1 MGISK
6 AFSVQTPLFEK
17 MFLNSRRRIT
27 HDWGALA
34 VVVREISTGKL
45 KSNLAFFL
53 PLSISKTFSVQTPLF
68 EKMFLNSRQRITHDW
83 EAVAVVVREI
93 STGKLKSNLAFFL
106 HLSISKAFSVQ
117 TPLFEKMFLNSRRR
131 ITHDWEALAVVVR
144 EISTGKLKSNLAF
157 FSPFRHF

>member
-1 MGISK
+1 
-6 AFSVQTPLFEK
+6 

-27 HDWGALA
+27 HDWEA
-34 VVVREISTGKL
+34 VAAVVREISTGKL

-53 PLSISKTFSVQTPLF
+53 PSSISK
-68 EKMFLNSRQRITHDW
+68 E
-83 EAVAVVVREI
+83 
-93 STGKLKSNLAFFL
+93 
-106 HLSISKAFSVQ
+106 FSVQ

-157 FSPFRHF
+157 FLPLSISKAFSVQTPVFEKMFLNSRRRITHDWEAVAAVVREISTDKLKPNLAFFYL